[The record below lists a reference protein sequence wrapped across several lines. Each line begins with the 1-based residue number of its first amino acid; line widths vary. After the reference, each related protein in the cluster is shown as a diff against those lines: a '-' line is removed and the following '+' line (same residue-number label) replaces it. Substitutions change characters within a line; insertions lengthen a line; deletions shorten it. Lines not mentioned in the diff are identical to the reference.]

1 MTTRTLA
8 RTDMPSGGLLALSTK
23 DQTDRQLLE
32 RFVRQR
38 DEVAFEALVQR
49 HGPMVLS
56 ACQRVLDNA
65 QDAEDAFQATFVV
78 FMRKAHTIRKPEL
91 LGNWLYGVAYRIA
104 RKARA
109 QATRRRQMEREAA
122 PMPAAD
128 PLIEV
133 AWRDFRSLLD
143 EELQRLPDRYRAP
156 LVLCYLEGLTNEEAA
171 ERLGWPSG
179 SMSYRL
185 ARGRKLLRD
194 RLTGRHP
201 ALPTA
206 LFSTFMAGIPVLPAV
221 PARLVD
227 TMVHAASGSAAGAK
241 AATTVSTAATSLAEW
256 MLQTMTASRRRR
268 IIVMATLVALVA
280 LTSSTLAYA
289 AVTGGLPGGSG
300 SGPTGASP
308 GTIST
313 QDGTQP
319 AAAPPPG
326 CH

>member
-1 MTTRTLA
+1 MTTKTLA
-8 RTDMPSGGLLALSTK
+8 RADLPAGDLLSLSTK
-23 DQTDRQLLE
+23 GQTDRQLLE
-32 RFVRQR
+32 RFVRHR

-78 FMRKAHTIRKPEL
+78 FMRKAHSIGKPDL

-109 QATRRRQMEREAA
+109 QASRRRQVEREAA
-122 PMPAAD
+122 PMASAD
-128 PLIEV
+128 PLADV

-171 ERLGWPSG
+171 ERLGWPTG

-185 ARGRKLLRD
+185 ARGRKLLRA
-194 RLTGRHP
+194 RLAGRHP
-201 ALPTA
+201 AWASAPLGSILP
-206 LFSTFMAGIPVLPAV
+206 GIPALPAL
-221 PARLVD
+221 PPHLVD
-227 TMVHAASGSAAGAK
+227 TVMQTAAGSTTGT
-241 AATTVSTAATSLAEW
+241 AAAVSPAATSLAEA
-256 MLQTMTASRRRR
+256 MLQTMATARRRR
-268 IIVMATLVALVA
+268 VWAMAVLVALFA
-280 LTSSTLAYA
+280 LTSSTLAYSA
-289 AVTGGLPGGSG
+289 ITGGLPS
-300 SGPTGASP
+300 
-308 GTIST
+308 
-313 QDGTQP
+313 GTQATVP
-319 AAAPPPG
+319 AASGVAGDPNGAQTIPPIPP